1 LPNNPRSP
9 QDTVRNHHVRGT
21 VREQG
26 TSQPM
31 PGVTVLVKGTTD
43 GVSTDANGRYSLL
56 VLNAP
61 QAKLVFS
68 SVGYK
73 TVERAVGP
81 RGQLPPS
88 GLRKPPA

>member
-1 LPNNPRSP
+1 M
-9 QDTVRNHHVRGT
+9 RGT

-26 TSQPM
+26 TGQPL
-31 PGVTVLVKGTTD
+31 PGVTALVKGTTN

-73 TVERAVGP
+73 TGERGGPGP
-81 RGQLPPS
+81 RGQLPPR
-88 GLRKPPA
+88 GLRKPPT